1 MNENDKSTPLIFDA
15 DDIASASMPEDNQ
28 SERAAQSSAGSE
40 DLIENDNP
48 KQEDGLIFGKFK
60 TMDEAR
66 KGYQEAERAIAR
78 AADLEKE
85 IEAYQHLSEQYEQD
99 VIARGEGFNDRLDMA
114 LNYDVR
120 QHELDNYVLAAAYT
134 LPPQK
139 KLQVMALINK
149 CRRGAG
155 AADIAQIRRFFSP
168 EVISL
173 AAEDIALYK
182 NARRQDYD
190 AARQQDRSIRY
201 DRKLKAFER
210 QNGSWI
216 DSPLKEALLTQ
227 AIELSD
233 GKIDLGALKDVVNAI
248 EDSAVRK
255 YQKNTAFRCQNAE
268 AQDSLREPGN
278 GNSRSKSKKWLT
290 KEEYYKLTPE
300 QEAEKYDLIVE
311 QILLEKQGLLPKM
324 LTR

>member
-1 MNENDKSTPLIFDA
+1 MNENDIPTPLIFDTN
-15 DDIASASMPEDNQ
+15 DITSVSIPKDNQPEKSVQPSVEPEDLTDDDNREQ
-28 SERAAQSSAGSE
+28 
-40 DLIENDNP
+40 ENR
-48 KQEDGLIFGKFK
+48 LIFGKFK

-66 KGYQEAERAIAR
+66 KGYQEAERAVAR

-85 IEAYQHLSEQYEQD
+85 IEAYQRLSEQHEQD
-99 VIARGEGFNDRLDMA
+99 VIARSEGFNDRLEKA
-114 LNYDVR
+114 LSYDVR
-120 QHELDNYVLAAAYT
+120 LHELDNYALAAAYT

-139 KLQVMALINK
+139 KLQVMALIDK

-155 AADIAQIRRFFSP
+155 AVDIAQIRRCFSP

-190 AARQQDRSIRY
+190 AARQQERSIRY

-210 QNGSWI
+210 QNGNWI

-233 GKIDLGALKDVVNAI
+233 GKIDLVVLKDIVNTI

-255 YQKNTAFRCQNAE
+255 YQKATALRRQNAE
-268 AQDSLREPGN
+268 AQDSLKEPGS
-278 GNSRSKSKKWLT
+278 GNSRSKGKKWLT